1 MPTTSSTAARRFCF
15 PTSASTT
22 LLPVA
27 VAMYAE
33 AKHKGSARVA
43 QVSVLLSIFLRKNT
57 FFSKKTCTFAFF
69 VVPLHA
75 FSAFGL
81 QSSAAEGTDD
91 TIFWYANVD
100 DSASRLTDV
109 NN

>member
-15 PTSASTT
+15 PISVNTT
-22 LLPVA
+22 QSIA
-27 VAMYAE
+27 EAAMCAG

-43 QVSVLLSIFLRKNT
+43 QGGVLLSIFLRKNT
-57 FFSKKTCTFAFF
+57 FFSEKTCTFAFF